1 MGLRHLDTCA
11 KRKNVNEAP
20 SPPEPALLT
29 LIARELAQE
38 TYTLEQIFIRYDID
52 REYYDAA
59 IANNEFF
66 KRVHADYV
74 KEWQSIGST
83 HKRLAF
89 AAAAALEEKLPV
101 LADRMG
107 SRSSGLAD
115 AVATAKLFREL
126 AGIATPSS
134 SPNTQSGNAFSI
146 RIDFGHHKIALE
158 TIKQIEEPAEEQA
171 PDMSVLEAPKNDA
184 V

>member
-1 MGLRHLDTCA
+1 MS
-11 KRKNVNEAP
+11 EAP
-20 SPPEPALLT
+20 TPPEPALLT
-29 LIARELAQE
+29 LIARELATE
-38 TYTLEQIFIRYDID
+38 AYTLDQICDRYDID

-59 IANNEFF
+59 VANNEFF
-66 KRVHADYV
+66 KRVLADYI

-89 AAAAALEEKLPV
+89 AAATALEEKLPV

-126 AGIATPSS
+126 AGIAAPVGSAS
-134 SPNTQSGNAFSI
+134 INQGERFSI
-146 RIDFGHHKIALE
+146 SINFGQHKVE
-158 TIKQIEEPAEEQA
+158 MKTVKQIEQPEEEA
-171 PDMSVLEAPKNDA
+171 PDLAVLEGIKDSADKQK
-184 V
+184 

>member
-1 MGLRHLDTCA
+1 MS
-11 KRKNVNEAP
+11 EAP

-38 TYTLEQIFIRYDID
+38 TYTLDQVLDRYDID
-52 REYYDAA
+52 QEYFDTAVA
-59 IANNEFF
+59 PNEFY
-66 KRVHADYV
+66 KRVLADYT

-89 AAAAALEEKLPV
+89 AAACALEEKLPV

-107 SRSSGLAD
+107 SRQSGLAD

-126 AGIATPSS
+126 AGIATPVAAAAGA
-134 SPNTQSGNAFSI
+134 NQSERFSI
-146 RIDFGHHKIALE
+146 NISFGQHKVE
-158 TIKQIEEPAEEQA
+158 MKTVKQIEGPEEEKA
-171 PDMSVLEAPKNDA
+171 ADLTVLEGIKDNA